1 MFLKSVYMCLWYDMC
16 VYIYLF
22 TYIHTH
28 IYHVLWAC
36 ACVYMYDCRWQNQC
50 WLSSSISLFF
60 LSVLNIYYWVFCR
73 LHICVYMHAWCPLK
87 PEEGRMVD
95 PLELELQV
103 AMSHRI
109 GYWELNP
116 TGRAF
121 PSVPF
126 FFCFCFFLLNC
137 SFSPP
142 FFFLINRFY
151 FNFCTIY
158 FVHIPCPL

>member
-22 TYIHTH
+22 TYTHTH

-73 LHICVYMHAWCPLK
+73 LHICVYMHAWCPFKARRGQDGGSLGTGVAGGYEPPYWVLGIEPHWK
-87 PEEGRMVD
+87 SISFS
-95 PLELELQV
+95 PLL
-103 AMSHRI
+103 
-109 GYWELNP
+109 
-116 TGRAF
+116 
-121 PSVPF
+121 
-126 FFCFCFFLLNC
+126 FCFCFFLLNC

-142 FFFLINRFY
+142 FLFLNKSILF
-151 FNFCTIY
+151 
-158 FVHIPCPL
+158 

>member
-22 TYIHTH
+22 TYIYTH

-36 ACVYMYDCRWQNQC
+36 ACVYMYDCRWQKSVLAIFLNQSL
-50 WLSSSISLFF
+50 LSVCLKHLL
-60 LSVLNIYYWVFCR
+60 LSVLLPAHMCIHACLVPIKARRGQGGGSLGTGVAGGYEPPYWVLGIEPHWKSISFS
-73 LHICVYMHAWCPLK
+73 PL
-87 PEEGRMVD
+87 
-95 PLELELQV
+95 L
-103 AMSHRI
+103 
-109 GYWELNP
+109 
-116 TGRAF
+116 
-121 PSVPF
+121 
-126 FFCFCFFLLNC
+126 FCFCFFLLNC

-142 FFFLINRFY
+142 FFFLINWFY